1 MPAAKVLKVEGEGA
15 GAATIT
21 LEAPSIAVRARPGQ
35 FVMVWPQG
43 GEEVPMSLSSIRP
56 PRFISIT
63 VRAVGDTTRLLTCL
77 RPGDVV
83 GLRGPYGRG
92 FTVAKLKA
100 ILVGGGIGVA
110 PLAPLAEELRRAG
123 GWIHALIAAPTS
135 SQLLFKERLGLMA
148 DELSVAT
155 DDGSEGFKGLAH
167 EALDALLST
176 ERVDRVYV
184 CGPELMIAKC
194 VEVACRRGVDLE
206 ASLERYIKCGVG
218 LCGSCAIDGFRVCR
232 DGPVFKLAELAKM
245 RELGLMERDASGR
258 RRRIA

>member
-1 MPAAKVLKVEGEGA
+1 MPAAKVLGVEEEAVGV
-15 GAATIT
+15 ATIT
-21 LEAPSIAVRARPGQ
+21 LEAPSVAVKARPGQ

-56 PRFISIT
+56 PRLVSIT
-63 VRAVGDTTRLLTCL
+63 VKEVGHTTRLLTRL

-92 FTVAKLKA
+92 FTVAKLRA
-100 ILVGGGIGVA
+100 ILVGGGMGVA
-110 PLAPLAEELRRAG
+110 PLAPLAEELKRAG

-135 SQLLFKERLGLMA
+135 SRLLFKRRMSLVA

-167 EALDALLST
+167 EALDALLSAKG
-176 ERVDRVYV
+176 VDRVYV
-184 CGPELMIAKC
+184 CGPEPMIAEC
-194 VEVACRRGVDLE
+194 VKVASRRGVDLE